1 MNEVERLQYLLQL
14 ETVTREMRFWQ
25 TLYFKRRDRAS
36 LVESKRLEATVDQQ
50 LRALSRLRPDAPA

>member
-14 ETVTREMRFWQ
+14 ETVTREMRVWQ